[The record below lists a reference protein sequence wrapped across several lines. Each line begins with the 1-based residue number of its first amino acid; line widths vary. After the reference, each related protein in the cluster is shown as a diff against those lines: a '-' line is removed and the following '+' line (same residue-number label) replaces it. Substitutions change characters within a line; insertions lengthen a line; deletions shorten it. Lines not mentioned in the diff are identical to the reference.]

1 MAPTPGDN
9 ESPDSLGRLSHIRL
23 PTFSG
28 EDKDTPFD
36 NWKFDVQ
43 CYVKEGRSE
52 VDILGAI
59 RRSVKGAA
67 ARTLVNLG
75 IEASVGAILSKFGEV
90 YAPAVSAQTIL
101 QEFYSMRQRPQED
114 AGAFAARL
122 EDCIF
127 KAVRLEKVKR
137 AEAPAMLL
145 GAFQHGLCA
154 GTKLATGHLFHA
166 AKPEGFDALV
176 TQVKL
181 REGDVGPSGASANAV
196 QAAPADLTKL
206 SENLLALSAQVSQC
220 VARLDA
226 MHVGSTGAQDRQ
238 PVGGGRKGNK
248 KKRGA
253 GEAMA
258 NYGGSPGGHDVP
270 PALSFYDSRRG
281 DPSRAQAGWGY
292 NPQQSTHNNRHQG
305 PPGGTP
311 RRRGRNF
318 NNRGGFAPHGFAS
331 SYQNPPPQYGGFGPN
346 NTTQQYGGYGSYYQN
361 PPPQRGGFAPNH
373 RAASPQQYGGFT
385 PGYQAGYG
393 GNGQGGVGGSA
404 PAPQGGAVNQVYDL
418 NGWGPGTEDTFQANQ
433 SW

>member
-181 REGDVGPSGASANAV
+181 REGDVGPSGASANAA

-206 SENLLALSAQVSQC
+206 SESLLTLSAQVSQC

-226 MHVGSTGAQDRQ
+226 LHMGGTEAQDQQ
-238 PVGGGRKGNK
+238 PTSRKGKK

-253 GEAMA
+253 EAMA
-258 NYGGSPGGHDVP
+258 NYGGSPGGHEGP
-270 PALSFYDSRRG
+270 PALSFYESRGGNSSRG
-281 DPSRAQAGWGY
+281 RAGWGY
-292 NPQQSTHNNRHQG
+292 GPQQYTHNNRPQG
-305 PPGGTP
+305 PPGGA
-311 RRRGRNF
+311 RRQWR
-318 NNRGGFAPHGFAS
+318 NNRGGFAS
-331 SYQNPPPQYGGFGPN
+331 NYQNTPPPYGGFGPNGRNTPPPYGGFGPN

-393 GNGQGGVGGSA
+393 GMTRVGL
-404 PAPQGGAVNQVYDL
+404 GAQPLPHKVVL
-418 NGWGPGTEDTFQANQ
+418 
-433 SW
+433 